1 MQKDLRAFV
10 LRERSRRSLSD
21 AVTMG
26 VLDAL
31 DRIAS
36 LNRPENLRTVIRM
49 LQLAELQDARLMV
62 H

>member
-1 MQKDLRAFV
+1 
-10 LRERSRRSLSD
+10 
-21 AVTMG
+21 MG